1 MPSLGPSEILIILAI
16 VLLLFG
22 ANKLPDLA
30 RSMGR
35 SARIFKSEV
44 KEMRREDMEDQ
55 ANQPVQQQLPAQPSQ
70 QYQQP
75 NDAANPAYPLNQ
87 ETRSAARPDDFWDR
101 PENQPRR

>member
-1 MPSLGPSEILIILAI
+1 MPNLGPTEILIILAI

-22 ANKLPDLA
+22 ANKLPELA

-44 KEMRREDMEDQ
+44 KEMRKEDMED
-55 ANQPVQQQLPAQPSQ
+55 AAMGADDVRPEPVRPSELP
-70 QYQQP
+70 
-75 NDAANPAYPLNQ
+75 PASYSQ
-87 ETRSAARPDDFWDR
+87 ETRSTVQNQAQPESFWDR

>member
-1 MPSLGPSEILIILAI
+1 MPNIGWTELIVILFV

-44 KEMRREDMEDQ
+44 KEMREEDK
-55 ANQPVQQQLPAQPSQ
+55 AGTATQQRQIESAPA
-70 QYQQP
+70 
-75 NDAANPAYPLNQ
+75 Q
-87 ETRSAARPDDFWDR
+87 ETRSATQEADFWDR
-101 PENQPRR
+101 PENQPR

>member
-1 MPSLGPSEILIILAI
+1 MPNIGWTELIIVIFL

-44 KEMRREDMEDQ
+44 KEMRNEDGAET
-55 ANQPVQQQLPAQPSQ
+55 PAQQ
-70 QYQQP
+70 RQI
-75 NDAANPAYPLNQ
+75 DAVPTQ
-87 ETRSAARPDDFWDR
+87 ETRSAAQEADFWER
-101 PENQPRR
+101 PENKPR

>member
-1 MPSLGPSEILIILAI
+1 MPNIGWTELIVILFV

-44 KEMRREDMEDQ
+44 KEMREEDK
-55 ANQPVQQQLPAQPSQ
+55 AGTATQQRQIESAPA
-70 QYQQP
+70 
-75 NDAANPAYPLNQ
+75 Q
-87 ETRSAARPDDFWDR
+87 ETRSATQEEDFWDR
-101 PENQPRR
+101 PENQPR

>member
-1 MPSLGPSEILIILAI
+1 MPSLGWTELLIILFV

-44 KEMRREDMEDQ
+44 KEMRNDDE
-55 ANQPVQQQLPAQPSQ
+55 QPAAPQQQHQIESAT
-70 QYQQP
+70 
-75 NDAANPAYPLNQ
+75 AQ
-87 ETRSAARPDDFWDR
+87 ETRSAAQDADFWER
-101 PENQPRR
+101 PENQPR

>member
-1 MPSLGPSEILIILAI
+1 MPNLGPTEILIIVFL

-22 ANKLPDLA
+22 AQKLPDLA

-44 KEMRREDMEDQ
+44 KEMRREDAEDEAAQ
-55 ANQPVQQQLPAQPSQ
+55 AAQSAQAAPRTQSELPPAP
-70 QYQQP
+70 
-75 NDAANPAYPLNQ
+75 AAP
-87 ETRSAARPDDFWDR
+87 ETRSAVQQDDFWDR

>member
-1 MPSLGPSEILIILAI
+1 MPNIGWTELIVILFL

-44 KEMRREDMEDQ
+44 KEMREEDE
-55 ANQPVQQQLPAQPSQ
+55 AGTATQQRQIESAPA
-70 QYQQP
+70 
-75 NDAANPAYPLNQ
+75 Q
-87 ETRSAARPDDFWDR
+87 ETRSATQEADFWDR
-101 PENQPRR
+101 PENQPR

>member
-1 MPSLGPSEILIILAI
+1 MPNIGWTELIIILFV

-44 KEMRREDMEDQ
+44 KEMRQEDE
-55 ANQPVQQQLPAQPSQ
+55 AGTATQQRQIESAPA
-70 QYQQP
+70 
-75 NDAANPAYPLNQ
+75 Q
-87 ETRSAARPDDFWDR
+87 ETRSATQEADFWDR
-101 PENQPRR
+101 PENQPR

>member
-1 MPSLGPSEILIILAI
+1 MPNLGWTEILIILVI

-44 KEMRREDMEDQ
+44 KEMQNDDKP
-55 ANQPVQQQLPAQPSQ
+55 ANDPRAELPRGTVT
-70 QYQQP
+70 
-75 NDAANPAYPLNQ
+75 PAP
-87 ETRSAARPDDFWDR
+87 ETQSAATPQDGFWDR
-101 PENQPRR
+101 PENQPRPRQ

>member
-1 MPSLGPSEILIILAI
+1 MPNIGWTELIVILFV

-44 KEMRREDMEDQ
+44 KEMRQEDE
-55 ANQPVQQQLPAQPSQ
+55 AGTATQQRQIESAPA
-70 QYQQP
+70 
-75 NDAANPAYPLNQ
+75 Q
-87 ETRSAARPDDFWDR
+87 ETRSATQEADFWDR
-101 PENQPRR
+101 PENQPR

>member
-1 MPSLGPSEILIILAI
+1 MPNIGWTELIIVIFL

-44 KEMRREDMEDQ
+44 KEMRNEDE
-55 ANQPVQQQLPAQPSQ
+55 AGTATQQRQIESAPA
-70 QYQQP
+70 
-75 NDAANPAYPLNQ
+75 Q
-87 ETRSAARPDDFWDR
+87 ETRSATQEADFWDR
-101 PENQPRR
+101 PENQPH

>member
-1 MPSLGPSEILIILAI
+1 MASIGWTEILIILVI

-44 KEMRREDMEDQ
+44 KEMRNEDE
-55 ANQPVQQQLPAQPSQ
+55 AETPTQQRQI
-70 QYQQP
+70 
-75 NDAANPAYPLNQ
+75 DAAPAQ
-87 ETRSAARPDDFWDR
+87 ETRSAAQEADFWER
-101 PENQPRR
+101 PENNPR

>member
-1 MPSLGPSEILIILAI
+1 MASFGWAEILICLFV

-44 KEMRREDMEDQ
+44 KEMKNENGEE
-55 ANQPVQQQLPAQPSQ
+55 QPKQLHEIESAT
-70 QYQQP
+70 
-75 NDAANPAYPLNQ
+75 AQ
-87 ETRSAARPDDFWDR
+87 ETRSAAQDADFWER
-101 PENQPRR
+101 PENQPRS

>member
-1 MPSLGPSEILIILAI
+1 MPNIGWTELIIVIFL

-44 KEMRREDMEDQ
+44 NEMRNEDE
-55 ANQPVQQQLPAQPSQ
+55 PETPTQQRQI
-70 QYQQP
+70 
-75 NDAANPAYPLNQ
+75 DAAPAQ
-87 ETRSAARPDDFWDR
+87 ETRSAAQEADFWER
-101 PENQPRR
+101 PENNPR

>member
-1 MPSLGPSEILIILAI
+1 MPNIGWTELIIVIFL

-44 KEMRREDMEDQ
+44 KEMRNEDEAATPTQ
-55 ANQPVQQQLPAQPSQ
+55 QRQIESAPV
-70 QYQQP
+70 
-75 NDAANPAYPLNQ
+75 Q
-87 ETRSAARPDDFWDR
+87 ETRSAAQKADFWDR
-101 PENQPRR
+101 PENQPR

>member
-1 MPSLGPSEILIILAI
+1 MPNIGWTELIVILFV

-44 KEMRREDMEDQ
+44 KEMRQEDE
-55 ANQPVQQQLPAQPSQ
+55 AGTATQQRQIESAPA
-70 QYQQP
+70 
-75 NDAANPAYPLNQ
+75 Q
-87 ETRSAARPDDFWDR
+87 ETRSATQEEDFWDR
-101 PENQPRR
+101 PENQPR

>member
-1 MPSLGPSEILIILAI
+1 MPNLGWTELLIILFV

-44 KEMRREDMEDQ
+44 KEMRNDDE
-55 ANQPVQQQLPAQPSQ
+55 QPVAPQQHQIESAT
-70 QYQQP
+70 
-75 NDAANPAYPLNQ
+75 AQ
-87 ETRSAARPDDFWDR
+87 ETRSAAQDADFWER
-101 PENQPRR
+101 PENQPR

>member
-1 MPSLGPSEILIILAI
+1 MPNIGWTELIIILFV

-44 KEMRREDMEDQ
+44 KEMRNEDD
-55 ANQPVQQQLPAQPSQ
+55 ATAPAQQRQIES
-70 QYQQP
+70 
-75 NDAANPAYPLNQ
+75 APAQ
-87 ETRSAARPDDFWDR
+87 ETRSAAQEADFWDR
-101 PENQPRR
+101 PENQPR

>member
-1 MPSLGPSEILIILAI
+1 MPNIGWTELIIVIFL

-44 KEMRREDMEDQ
+44 KEMRNEDQ
-55 ANQPVQQQLPAQPSQ
+55 AETPTQQRQI
-70 QYQQP
+70 
-75 NDAANPAYPLNQ
+75 DAAPAQ
-87 ETRSAARPDDFWDR
+87 ETRSAAQEADFWER
-101 PENQPRR
+101 PENNPR

>member
-1 MPSLGPSEILIILAI
+1 MPNLGWTELLIILFV

-44 KEMRREDMEDQ
+44 KEMRNDDE
-55 ANQPVQQQLPAQPSQ
+55 QPAAPQQQHQIESAT
-70 QYQQP
+70 
-75 NDAANPAYPLNQ
+75 AQ
-87 ETRSAARPDDFWDR
+87 ETRSAAQDADFWER
-101 PENQPRR
+101 PENQPR

>member
-1 MPSLGPSEILIILAI
+1 MPNIGWTELIIVIFL

-44 KEMRREDMEDQ
+44 KEMRNEDE
-55 ANQPVQQQLPAQPSQ
+55 AETPTQQRQI
-70 QYQQP
+70 
-75 NDAANPAYPLNQ
+75 DAAPAQ
-87 ETRSAARPDDFWDR
+87 ETRSAAQEADFWER
-101 PENQPRR
+101 PENNPR

>member
-1 MPSLGPSEILIILAI
+1 MPNLGPTEILIIVFL

-22 ANKLPDLA
+22 AQKLPDLA

-44 KEMRREDMEDQ
+44 KEMRREDAEDEAAQ
-55 ANQPVQQQLPAQPSQ
+55 AARATQPAQPAQSEL
-70 QYQQP
+70 P
-75 NDAANPAYPLNQ
+75 PAPAAP
-87 ETRSAARPDDFWDR
+87 ETRSAVQQDDFWDR

>member
-1 MPSLGPSEILIILAI
+1 MPNLGPTEILIIVFL

-22 ANKLPDLA
+22 AQKLPDLA

-44 KEMRREDMEDQ
+44 KEMRREDAEDEAAQ
-55 ANQPVQQQLPAQPSQ
+55 AARATQPAQQAQPVQSELPPAP
-70 QYQQP
+70 
-75 NDAANPAYPLNQ
+75 AAP
-87 ETRSAARPDDFWDR
+87 ETRSAVQQDDFWDR

>member
-1 MPSLGPSEILIILAI
+1 MPNIGWTELIIVIFL

-44 KEMRREDMEDQ
+44 KEMRNEDE
-55 ANQPVQQQLPAQPSQ
+55 PETPTQQRQI
-70 QYQQP
+70 
-75 NDAANPAYPLNQ
+75 DAAPAQ
-87 ETRSAARPDDFWDR
+87 ETRSAAQETDFWER
-101 PENQPRR
+101 PENNPR

>member
-1 MPSLGPSEILIILAI
+1 MPNIGWTELIVILFV

-44 KEMRREDMEDQ
+44 KERREEDE
-55 ANQPVQQQLPAQPSQ
+55 AGTATQQRQIESAPA
-70 QYQQP
+70 
-75 NDAANPAYPLNQ
+75 Q
-87 ETRSAARPDDFWDR
+87 ETRSATQEADFWDR
-101 PENQPRR
+101 PENQPR

>member
-1 MPSLGPSEILIILAI
+1 MASIGWTEILIILVI

-44 KEMRREDMEDQ
+44 KEMKKDGDPNVTVNGQ
-55 ANQPVQQQLPAQPSQ
+55 PAADGQPVAGAPAQQAAPAQPAAPVQPQATQ
-70 QYQQP
+70 QAPVVDQNQRP
-75 NDAANPAYPLNQ
+75 NA
-87 ETRSAARPDDFWDR
+87 
-101 PENQPRR
+101 